1 MEEKEKPV
9 EEQDTM
15 QSLKELVET
24 ELKDILNIG
33 IQEDNIDN
41 LGKLVDIHKDIENEE
56 YWSKKKEVYGMR
68 YYDENR
74 YGDDRYGDDY
84 RMDRSYG
91 RRGRPVNE
99 PRDSRGRYRGPE
111 EKMHEIME
119 HYGDYTMASDAVN
132 RGNYGAEED
141 SVKSL
146 DSMLKCV
153 CIFMD
158 MLEENADSPEEA
170 QIIKKY
176 RKKMSE

>member
-1 MEEKEKPV
+1 MEENKVV
-9 EEQDTM
+9 EEQNTM

-91 RRGRPVNE
+91 RRGRPMNA

-111 EKMHEIME
+111 EKMHEMME

>member
-15 QSLKELVET
+15 QSLKKLVET

-33 IQEDNIDN
+33 IQEDNVDN

-91 RRGRPVNE
+91 RRGRPMNA